1 MAICDF
7 RPDATNIPNPCM
19 SKKTNME
26 GGKKNDLDQK
36 RTTFSNQPDR
46 LSLNRENHRK
56 RHLILY
62 DQINIKYL
70 MYHGYKYFLVDIR
83 VASLQYCYDIDLS
96 IIQKKLC
103 EPKDRKKSK
112 PCCVACVCLCD
123 VCFLSFS

>member
-1 MAICDF
+1 
-7 RPDATNIPNPCM
+7 
-19 SKKTNME
+19 ME

-70 MYHGYKYFLVDIR
+70 MYHGYKYFLVD
-83 VASLQYCYDIDLS
+83 
-96 IIQKKLC
+96 K
-103 EPKDRKKSK
+103 
-112 PCCVACVCLCD
+112 
-123 VCFLSFS
+123 